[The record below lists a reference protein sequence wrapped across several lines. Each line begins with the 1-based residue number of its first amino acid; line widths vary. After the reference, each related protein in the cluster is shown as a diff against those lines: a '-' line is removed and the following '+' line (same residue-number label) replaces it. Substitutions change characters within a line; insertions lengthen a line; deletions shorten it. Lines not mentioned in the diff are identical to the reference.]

1 MATIRRIGRIASAVT
16 VVVGI
21 AAAGI
26 WFAGNRAAIS
36 QSAHVPQPTGP
47 LISRGYTDAPAGT
60 ALVANNPA
68 GGSVL
73 KEMRIQEGQTVKKG
87 EIIAVMANYPMA
99 EMAVEMAANNLARVE
114 RMRDK
119 VLKGTRQTEIALAED
134 EMKSALVNNELKTM
148 MRKRSSSP
156 PVEREMDA
164 DLAEMSL
171 DNQRTSLELSK
182 AKLAVELEQIEL
194 DIERYKAS
202 LDDAVQSRENSLVRS
217 PIDGIVTQINSR
229 QGEFAAGQGIAKI
242 VDMSQLR
249 VFATVDEI
257 HLERMTPGAPVEVV
271 FRGDPTVYQGKI
283 AAAPLSVKRE
293 KRSEADLGVANVRQV
308 EIEIAP
314 ADGTTFPPILG
325 REARVVFL

>member
-1 MATIRRIGRIASAVT
+1 MATIRRIGRIASAVA

-36 QSAHVPQPTGP
+36 QSAHVLQPTGP

-60 ALVANNPA
+60 VLVANNPV

-73 KEMRIQEGQTVKKG
+73 KEMRVKEGQTVKEG

-114 RMRDK
+114 QMRNN

-134 EMKSALVNNELKTM
+134 ELKSALVNNELKAIL
-148 MRKRSSSP
+148 RKRSSSP
-156 PVEREMDA
+156 PAEREMDA
-164 DLAEMSL
+164 DLAEMGL
-171 DNQRTSLELSK
+171 ANQRTRLELSK
-182 AKLAVELEQIEL
+182 AKLAIQLEQIEI
-194 DIERYKAS
+194 DIERYKAL

-217 PIDGIVTQINSR
+217 PINGVVTQINSR
-229 QGEFAAGQGIAKI
+229 QGELAAGQGIVKI

-249 VFATVDEI
+249 VFATVDEL
-257 HLERMTPGAPVEVV
+257 HLGRMTLGAPVEVT

-293 KRSEADLGVANVRQV
+293 RRSEADLGVANVRQV

-314 ADGTTFPPILG
+314 ADGTAFPPILG
-325 REARVVFL
+325 REVRVIFL